1 MAKNNTIVE
10 LAKKL
15 NFADSKIPI
24 FKQNIGMPFTKYG
37 EKDDYGDYLMMLY
50 NKSSKHAAIING
62 KLIYIFANG
71 LICEDETNAS
81 AASFLDNA
89 NEDETWN
96 ELIKNCILDIE
107 NFGGFALQCLPKLGG
122 NGFNYYKVS
131 FKKLRTNKDN
141 SKFFFKENWKDHN
154 ETAKEFEPF
163 NRTAKEP
170 TIFYF
175 KEYRCDLGIYPLPS
189 WVAACNWIESDV
201 EVSKATLTKAMTGF
215 SASKMIN
222 FFTGEPAEDEKRA
235 ITNQVKNKFNGSEG
249 ETVLITFN
257 TEKLQAPEVLDLG
270 SSDLT
275 KEDFTRIDEL
285 ITSNIF
291 AAHSV
296 THPLLFGIQQAG
308 KLGNASELKTAF
320 DIFKNTYANAKQRQ
334 IEQVVNYFAQVNGVI
349 AKFKIKDIEPVGI
362 DIDAATM
369 LQVAP
374 KEWITDKLGIDAKYF
389 EVNQSQGAK
398 QVINAL
404 NSLSPLVANKV
415 LESMGEDEIRSLV
428 NLSPKS
434 STLDANGMPIVAPV
448 GANSTN
454 DVLTNLTGRQRQ
466 NIMAIVRQ
474 FGQGKLTKQ
483 QAAIMLKSGFGF
495 TDDDVNAYLGIDE
508 DPLTKD
514 AKFSSDENEA
524 EFELMFNDIS
534 ENSNDFTIIKSTPLH
549 LFKDESS
556 EMQFAF
562 AAANSLNESEQTILN
577 YIKENPTATNEMVAN
592 MLGLSVDVVDS
603 VINKFIAEKIIEKD
617 IAGTIKVIVKTP
629 KVEVPQILIRYSY
642 EKRSDAVGRSILPT
656 TRPFCKKLVGMSE
669 QGKVWSRQNIMAL
682 SQRLGYDVF
691 KRVGGFW
698 NNNGNIEFH
707 CRHEWVAH
715 AVTKK

>member
-10 LAKKL
+10 LANKL
-15 NFADSKIPI
+15 NFADSKIPT

-37 EKDDYGDYLMMLY
+37 EKDDYADYLMMLY

-62 KLIYIFANG
+62 KLIYIYANG
-71 LICEDETNAS
+71 LICEDETNTS

-163 NRTAKEP
+163 NRNAKEP

-189 WVAACNWIESDV
+189 WVAACNWIESDI

-334 IEQVVNYFAQVNGVI
+334 IEQVVNYFAQVNGVV

-362 DIDAATM
+362 ELNIADFKDSLPKEWVLDKFGIDAAKYGI
-369 LQVAP
+369 AP
-374 KEWITDKLGIDAKYF
+374 ATP
-389 EVNQSQGAK
+389 QGA
-398 QVINAL
+398 NPTAL
-404 NSLSPLVANKV
+404 
-415 LESMGEDEIRSLV
+415 
-428 NLSPKS
+428 
-434 STLDANGMPIVAPV
+434 
-448 GANSTN
+448 TN

-495 TDDDVNAYLGIDE
+495 TDEDVNAYLGIDE

-514 AKFSSDENEA
+514 AKFSTDENEA

-534 ENSNDFTIIKSTPLH
+534 ENANDFTIIKSTPLH

-577 YIKENPTATNEMVAN
+577 YIKETPTATNEMVAN

-642 EKRSDAVGRSILPT
+642 EKRPEAKGNSILPT
-656 TRPFCKKLVGMSE
+656 TRPFCKKLVGMSSN
-669 QGKVWSRQNIMAL
+669 GKVWSRQNIMAL

-715 AVTKK
+715 AVTKKQ

>member
-1 MAKNNTIVE
+1 MYLQDTIQQQLIKVTMAKNNTIVE

-15 NFADSKIPI
+15 NFADSKIPM

-71 LICEDETNAS
+71 LICEDETNVS

-163 NRTAKEP
+163 NRNAKEP
-170 TIFYF
+170 TIFYL

-334 IEQVVNYFAQVNGVI
+334 IEQVVNYFAQVNGVV

-362 DIDAATM
+362 ELNIADFKDSLPKEWVFDKFGIDAAKYGI
-369 LQVAP
+369 AP
-374 KEWITDKLGIDAKYF
+374 STP
-389 EVNQSQGAK
+389 QGA
-398 QVINAL
+398 NPTAL
-404 NSLSPLVANKV
+404 
-415 LESMGEDEIRSLV
+415 
-428 NLSPKS
+428 
-434 STLDANGMPIVAPV
+434 
-448 GANSTN
+448 TN

-495 TDDDVNAYLGIDE
+495 TDEDVNAYLGLDE

-514 AKFSSDENEA
+514 AKFSTDENEA

-534 ENSNDFTIIKSTPLH
+534 ENANDFTIIKSTPLH

-577 YIKENPTATNEMVAN
+577 YIKGNPTATNEMVAN

-603 VINKFIAEKIIEKD
+603 VINKFITEKIIEKD

-642 EKRSDAVGRSILPT
+642 EKRSDAKGNSILPT
-656 TRPFCKKLVGMSE
+656 TRPFCKKLVGMSSN
-669 QGKVWSRQNIMAL
+669 GKVWSRQNIMAL